1 MKMTQNIENMTHG
14 LLEQFIT
21 AHSRKSGNYQ
31 TALIIINL
39 IKTDPTARL
48 TNITYERCL
57 EGPTSKLDHNS

>member
-1 MKMTQNIENMTHG
+1 MNHG

-57 EGPTSKLDHNS
+57 EGPISKLDQNS